1 MRDAEKVGK
10 DAMLTDG
17 FSRVQDTKAGRQNY
31 ARRRALAG
39 AVLAALCAVALSACA
54 SPRHPPGPPIVE
66 PLPGARVP
74 YVIGVTDVLR
84 IVVWK
89 NAEFSVRI
97 PVRTDGKISVPLLD
111 DVQAEG
117 LTPEELKE
125 VITQELSEF
134 VSIPD
139 VTVIVEEM
147 NSKTATVMGGVGRAG
162 QVRLQKETR
171 LLDAIAIQGGFSSY
185 ARRND
190 VRILRPTA
198 DGIVEY
204 HFDYDNFLAGKAP
217 GTNILLLPGD
227 NVVVPD

>member
-1 MRDAEKVGK
+1 MTDGEKVGK
-10 DAMLTDG
+10 DAMRTDG
-17 FSRVQDTKAGRQNY
+17 FSGVRGTNAGRRNS
-31 ARRRALAG
+31 ARCWGLAG
-39 AVLAALCAVALSACA
+39 VVLVALWVVALSACA
-54 SPRHPPGPPIVE
+54 TPRHPQGPPIVE

-74 YVIGVTDVLR
+74 YVIGVTDQLR

-89 NAEFSVRI
+89 NAEFSVRV
-97 PVRTDGKISVPLLD
+97 PVRPDGKISVPLLD

-147 NSKTATVMGGVGRAG
+147 NSMTATILGGVGRAG
-162 QVRLQKETR
+162 QIRLQKETR
-171 LLDAIAIQGGFSSY
+171 LLDAIAIQGGFSSF

-198 DGIVEY
+198 EGIVEY